1 MGSLFSQQKDK
12 EFETVKTK
20 YLNSINQLIRQHY
33 DNSISQK
40 RLRTNMSV
48 CFESKYFDE
57 INASEE
63 SQNQEYI
70 YWLQYLYNYLS
81 IDLRN
86 REWAQEMIILLD
98 EEQFLSENKYLSHFF
113 YRDFYMSAEPTCIRQ
128 SKNDTSINNE
138 IYEEASYEL
147 RTSINNSNLNMMRAL
162 GGSIGPNALT
172 EDTNEINMS
181 INEGTDTDSKY
192 KTYRNRVKKYI
203 EIFKEHIVYKDHPIN
218 KVIQIFEKA
227 WVKYVDKHM
236 IMMNNNQSEKEKER
250 TNSLID
256 NIIRDFQNFI
266 IRVQICLK
274 LFYCRT
280 INYACFTNEK
290 DELMNLITTLFFK
303 TGRIYKV
310 TFDLQKIKLSNEVD
324 DMINKYR
331 QLYNITPQQLGIKK
345 QFCLNEETLSLQESI
360 LEKEE
365 KRIDENM
372 KKDKEDK
379 NRISDLNDKGVGV
392 LYLNDDDP
400 RDKKKIQDLLKK
412 IKEMKKIFPKNF
424 NYNSNNIKVDIDFDH
439 DDNNLLPESYM
450 NKPTYVSEDNSI
462 LPKGRENSC
471 IETDFPMVN
480 LQSRITC
487 NPNIINTKEI
497 SNNIFC
503 DNDIN
508 ARELQNYDNENQI
521 IRGCEEDGRK
531 TVSPLKYIKI
541 FNQVK
546 FIKDPSNKTN
556 IRYPYETAIQLLK
569 QIEKYKA
576 PFEKMLIFASLGNEI
591 TNCVN
596 DFWKE
601 MDDYVKND
609 MLGVE
614 AEQLMTIFIFII
626 AKAQINDI
634 VVHCKLIQLFTT
646 SVIKS
651 SMIGYYYSNAEAS
664 VTYIQNLKNINELIK
679 GSIDIFNQNNNIN
692 NDQ

>member
-1 MGSLFSQQKDK
+1 MGSLFSKQKDK

-280 INYACFTNEK
+280 IGTNMLK
-290 DELMNLITTLFFK
+290 IIL
-303 TGRIYKV
+303 
-310 TFDLQKIKLSNEVD
+310 LQ
-324 DMINKYR
+324 
-331 QLYNITPQQLGIKK
+331 
-345 QFCLNEETLSLQESI
+345 
-360 LEKEE
+360 
-365 KRIDENM
+365 
-372 KKDKEDK
+372 
-379 NRISDLNDKGVGV
+379 
-392 LYLNDDDP
+392 
-400 RDKKKIQDLLKK
+400 
-412 IKEMKKIFPKNF
+412 
-424 NYNSNNIKVDIDFDH
+424 
-439 DDNNLLPESYM
+439 
-450 NKPTYVSEDNSI
+450 
-462 LPKGRENSC
+462 
-471 IETDFPMVN
+471 
-480 LQSRITC
+480 
-487 NPNIINTKEI
+487 
-497 SNNIFC
+497 
-503 DNDIN
+503 
-508 ARELQNYDNENQI
+508 
-521 IRGCEEDGRK
+521 
-531 TVSPLKYIKI
+531 
-541 FNQVK
+541 
-546 FIKDPSNKTN
+546 
-556 IRYPYETAIQLLK
+556 
-569 QIEKYKA
+569 
-576 PFEKMLIFASLGNEI
+576 
-591 TNCVN
+591 
-596 DFWKE
+596 
-601 MDDYVKND
+601 DY
-609 MLGVE
+609 
-614 AEQLMTIFIFII
+614 
-626 AKAQINDI
+626 
-634 VVHCKLIQLFTT
+634 
-646 SVIKS
+646 
-651 SMIGYYYSNAEAS
+651 
-664 VTYIQNLKNINELIK
+664 
-679 GSIDIFNQNNNIN
+679 
-692 NDQ
+692 

>member
-1 MGSLFSQQKDK
+1 
-12 EFETVKTK
+12 
-20 YLNSINQLIRQHY
+20 
-33 DNSISQK
+33 
-40 RLRTNMSV
+40 
-48 CFESKYFDE
+48 
-57 INASEE
+57 
-63 SQNQEYI
+63 
-70 YWLQYLYNYLS
+70 
-81 IDLRN
+81 
-86 REWAQEMIILLD
+86 
-98 EEQFLSENKYLSHFF
+98 
-113 YRDFYMSAEPTCIRQ
+113 
-128 SKNDTSINNE
+128 
-138 IYEEASYEL
+138 
-147 RTSINNSNLNMMRAL
+147 
-162 GGSIGPNALT
+162 
-172 EDTNEINMS
+172 
-181 INEGTDTDSKY
+181 
-192 KTYRNRVKKYI
+192 
-203 EIFKEHIVYKDHPIN
+203 
-218 KVIQIFEKA
+218 
-227 WVKYVDKHM
+227 M

-400 RDKKKIQDLLKK
+400 LDKKKIQDLLKK

-497 SNNIFC
+497 STNIFY
-503 DNDIN
+503 DNDNN
-508 ARELQNYDNENQI
+508 ARELQNYNNENQI

-634 VVHCKLIQLFTT
+634 VVHYVGNPRTNAQQNRDFYNQQDSDVCSHF
-646 SVIKS
+646 VIGLEGEIIMCVPLTEKS
-651 SMIGYYYSNAEAS
+651 ASSNDRNRDTISIRRQSARAAKMRRRKSFNLSTDHVIRHYEVTGKECPMYYVRNPEKWDQFKEDLKAAEEAAD
-664 VTYIQNLKNINELIK
+664 EE
-679 GSIDIFNQNNNIN
+679 
-692 NDQ
+692 

>member
-1 MGSLFSQQKDK
+1 MGSLFSKQKDK

-400 RDKKKIQDLLKK
+400 LDKKK
-412 IKEMKKIFPKNF
+412 
-424 NYNSNNIKVDIDFDH
+424 
-439 DDNNLLPESYM
+439 
-450 NKPTYVSEDNSI
+450 
-462 LPKGRENSC
+462 
-471 IETDFPMVN
+471 
-480 LQSRITC
+480 
-487 NPNIINTKEI
+487 
-497 SNNIFC
+497 
-503 DNDIN
+503 
-508 ARELQNYDNENQI
+508 
-521 IRGCEEDGRK
+521 
-531 TVSPLKYIKI
+531 
-541 FNQVK
+541 
-546 FIKDPSNKTN
+546 
-556 IRYPYETAIQLLK
+556 
-569 QIEKYKA
+569 KYK
-576 PFEKMLIFASLGNEI
+576 I
-591 TNCVN
+591 
-596 DFWKE
+596 
-601 MDDYVKND
+601 Y
-609 MLGVE
+609 
-614 AEQLMTIFIFII
+614 
-626 AKAQINDI
+626 
-634 VVHCKLIQLFTT
+634 
-646 SVIKS
+646 
-651 SMIGYYYSNAEAS
+651 
-664 VTYIQNLKNINELIK
+664 
-679 GSIDIFNQNNNIN
+679 
-692 NDQ
+692 